1 MERRISVTRRF
12 GHWLIVCIACLVAGA
27 ARSGESVVLV
37 TAEICPL
44 QGISTLDIRKAYL
57 GVVVRVDGHQ
67 VRPILMRG
75 DDRLEQVFYQSVVAM
90 SKKSYERRR
99 LSLALKYGT
108 PRLAEFD
115 EVSAVSQALQSDE
128 CAITY
133 LWSRDAETIPG
144 IKTIKLLWQDT

>member
-37 TAEICPL
+37 TAESCPVEN
-44 QGISTLDIRKAYL
+44 ISTLDLRKAYL
-57 GVVVRVDGHQ
+57 GVVVSVDGHR

-108 PRLAEFD
+108 PRLAEFED
-115 EVSAVSQALQSDE
+115 VSAVSQALQGDE

-133 LWSRDAETIPG
+133 LWKRDAEAIPG

>member
-1 MERRISVTRRF
+1 VQRRISVTRRVPY
-12 GHWLIVCIACLVAGA
+12 WLIVCIACLVAGA
-27 ARSGESVVLV
+27 AKPVESVVLV
-37 TAEICPL
+37 TAETCPVEN
-44 QGISTLDIRKAYL
+44 ISTLDLRKAYL
-57 GVVVRVDGHQ
+57 GVAVSVDGHR

-99 LSLALKYGT
+99 ISLALKYGT

-115 EVSAVSQALQSDE
+115 KVSDVSRALQSDE

-133 LWSRDAETIPG
+133 LWRRDVETIPG

>member
-37 TAEICPL
+37 TADSCPL
-44 QGISTLDIRKAYL
+44 QSISTLDIRKAYL

>member
-1 MERRISVTRRF
+1 MTGRV

-27 ARSGESVVLV
+27 AESGESVVLV
-37 TAEICPL
+37 TAETCPIDS
-44 QGISTLDIRKAYL
+44 ISTLDLRKAYL
-57 GVVVRVDGHQ
+57 GVAVGVDGHQ

-75 DDRLEQVFYQSVVAM
+75 DEKLEQVFYQSVVAM

-115 EVSAVSQALQSDE
+115 DVAVVSDALRSE
-128 CAITY
+128 ACAITY
-133 LWSRDAETIPG
+133 LWGRDAQAIPG

>member
-1 MERRISVTRRF
+1 MERCISVTRRF
-12 GHWLIVCIACLVAGA
+12 AHWLIVCIACLVAGA

-37 TAEICPL
+37 TAETCPL

-108 PRLAEFD
+108 PRLAEFGD
-115 EVSAVSQALQSDE
+115 IAAVSGALQSE
-128 CAITY
+128 ACAITY
-133 LWSRDAETIPG
+133 LWRRDAETIPG

>member
-37 TAEICPL
+37 TAETCPL

-128 CAITY
+128 SAITY

>member
-1 MERRISVTRRF
+1 MTRRVA
-12 GHWLIVCIACLVAGA
+12 HWLIVGIACLVAGA
-27 ARSGESVVLV
+27 AIPVESVVLV
-37 TAEICPL
+37 AAETCPIE
-44 QGISTLDIRKAYL
+44 GISTLDLRKAYL
-57 GVVVRVDGHQ
+57 GVAVSVDGYR

-99 LSLALKYGT
+99 ISLALKYGT
-108 PRLAEFD
+108 PRLAEV
-115 EVSAVSQALQSDE
+115 EEISAVSRALRSDD

-133 LWSRDAETIPG
+133 LWRRDAETIPG

>member
-1 MERRISVTRRF
+1 MTRRA
-12 GHWLIVCIACLVAGA
+12 GQWVIVCIACLIAGA
-27 ARSGESVVLV
+27 AKSGESVVLV
-37 TAEICPL
+37 TAESCPL
-44 QGISTLDIRKAYL
+44 NDISTLDLRKAYL
-57 GVVVRVDGHQ
+57 GVAVSVDGRR

-75 DDRLEQVFYQSVVAM
+75 DEKLEQIFYQSVVAM

-115 EVSAVSQALQSDE
+115 DIDIVSEVLRSDG
-128 CAITY
+128 CTITFV
-133 LWSRDAETIPG
+133 WRRDAESLQG

>member
-1 MERRISVTRRF
+1 MTRRF

-37 TAEICPL
+37 TAETCPL

-108 PRLAEFD
+108 PRLAEFE

>member
-37 TAEICPL
+37 TAETCPL
-44 QGISTLDIRKAYL
+44 ESISTLDIRKAYL

-108 PRLAEFD
+108 PRLDEFHELSD
-115 EVSAVSQALQSDE
+115 VSGALQNE
-128 CAITY
+128 ACAITY
-133 LWSRDAETIPG
+133 MWERDAESLPG
-144 IKTIKLLWQDT
+144 VKTIRLLWQDT

>member
-1 MERRISVTRRF
+1 VTRRAA
-12 GHWLIVCIACLVAGA
+12 HWLIVCIACLVAGVA
-27 ARSGESVVLV
+27 ESGESVVLV
-37 TAEICPL
+37 TAATCPVDS
-44 QGISTLDIRKAYL
+44 ITTLDLRKAYL
-57 GVVVRVDGHQ
+57 GVAVRVDGHR

-75 DDRLEQVFYQSVVAM
+75 DDKLEQVFYQSVVAM

-108 PRLAEFD
+108 PRLAELD
-115 EVSAVSQALQSDE
+115 DVAAVPEALRSEE

-133 LWSRDAETIPG
+133 LWGRDAETTAG

>member
-37 TAEICPL
+37 TAETCPL

-57 GVVVRVDGHQ
+57 GVVVRVEGHQ

-75 DDRLEQVFYQSVVAM
+75 DDRLEQVFCQSVVAM

-108 PRLAEFD
+108 PRLAEFHK
-115 EVSAVSQALQSDE
+115 VSDVSLALQSDE

-133 LWSRDAETIPG
+133 LWKRDAETIPG

>member
-37 TAEICPL
+37 TAETCPL

-99 LSLALKYGT
+99 ISLALKYGT
-108 PRLAEFD
+108 PRLAEFE

>member
-37 TAEICPL
+37 TAETCPL

-57 GVVVRVDGHQ
+57 GVVVRVEGHQ

>member
-12 GHWLIVCIACLVAGA
+12 GHWLIVCIACLVAEA
-27 ARSGESVVLV
+27 ASSGESVVLV
-37 TAEICPL
+37 TAETCPVEN
-44 QGISTLDIRKAYL
+44 ISTLDLRKAYL
-57 GVVVRVDGHQ
+57 GVVVSVDGHR

-115 EVSAVSQALQSDE
+115 EVSAVSRALRSDE

-133 LWSRDAETIPG
+133 LWKRDAETIPG

>member
-37 TAEICPL
+37 TADSCPL
-44 QGISTLDIRKAYL
+44 QSISTLDIRKAYL

-108 PRLAEFD
+108 PRLAEFE